1 MGLAFKKLKALSKQ
15 KEDSKYDKLLE
26 AFSSHPNFDERI
38 KHIKVKA
45 IKDGYKCN

>member
-15 KEDSKYDKLLE
+15 GDGSKYDKLLE

-38 KHIKVKA
+38 ERMKSRA
-45 IKDGYKCN
+45 INDGYKCN